1 MEEKKEFRRYGL
13 SGIYIFDTFPGEEKR
28 QPTCI
33 EDCQEKTRL
42 VWLEGQDKEC
52 LVNTANILC
61 TILHNFAES
70 LEKQG
75 IIQFTEKE
83 D

>member
-1 MEEKKEFRRYGL
+1 MEEKKEFKRYGL
-13 SGIYIFDTFPGEEKR
+13 SGIYILDAFPEETKR

-42 VWLEGQDKEC
+42 EWLERQNFKY
-52 LVNTANILC
+52 LVDTVNILC
-61 TILHNFAES
+61 NVLHNFAES

-75 IIQFTEKE
+75 LIRFTEKK

>member
-1 MEEKKEFRRYGL
+1 MKEKKEFKRYGL
-13 SGIYIFDTFPGEEKR
+13 SGIYIFDKFPEETKR

-42 VWLEGQDKEC
+42 EWLESQDFKC
-52 LVNTANILC
+52 LVNTVNILC
-61 TILHNFAES
+61 NVLHNFAES

-75 IIQFTEKE
+75 IIQFTEGK